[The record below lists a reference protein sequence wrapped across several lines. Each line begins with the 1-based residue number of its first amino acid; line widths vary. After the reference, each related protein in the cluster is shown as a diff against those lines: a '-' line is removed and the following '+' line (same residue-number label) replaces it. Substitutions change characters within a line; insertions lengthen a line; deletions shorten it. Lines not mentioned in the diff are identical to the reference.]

1 MRSLIILAILVIIPM
16 ITGSVHA
23 NDQRKNFT
31 TGIIIGGDRYTSSN
45 SHRYTCNAARV
56 KIHLA
61 GFDKIK
67 TLNCTGKN
75 YQFVSVTKSAN
86 LLIMISSHTGIILNI
101 SPI

>member
-1 MRSLIILAILVIIPM
+1 MV
-16 ITGSVHA
+16 TGAVHA
-23 NDQRKNFT
+23 NDQRTNIT
-31 TGIIIGGDRYTSSN
+31 TGIIIGGDRYAGSN
-45 SHRYTCNAARV
+45 SHRYTCNAAKV

-86 LLIMISSHTGIILNI
+86 LLIVISSRTGIILNI